1 MSALPYQHIPTLAQQ
16 RELKRW
22 VQRHYPVSQYEAN
35 QDDAIAKAQAAR
47 LRYLERDESANS
59 IPTPGE
65 DGEPQV
71 WERVGTA
78 PLLIIFALAC
88 IAWAGYWSFV

>member
-22 VQRHYPVSQYEAN
+22 VQRHYPVSQYVEN
-35 QDDAIAKAQAAR
+35 QDEAIADMQAAR
-47 LRYLERDESANS
+47 LRYVERDEPATF
-59 IPTPGE
+59 PTPGE

-71 WERVGTA
+71 WERVGTT

-88 IAWAGYWSFV
+88 IAWVIYFWSTP